1 MQSVMKK
8 TISDVLRNKTFM
20 VGFAMI
26 LFLVI
31 VAVFQDFII
40 PYGCNDGNMS
50 ARLQAPSSD
59 YLFGTDDYGR
69 DLFTRIIC
77 GVRLALKAAVLGT
90 VIELFLGV
98 VVGLLAGYYGGIV
111 DQVLMFIA
119 DLIWSLPTI
128 VVAMAIVMLLGKS
141 LDNVVISLALA
152 GWPKY
157 ARIVRTKTMGIK
169 KMPFVETGI
178 AFGEKKPAILFLY
191 ILPNIIPSIFV
202 MASISMPG
210 IITSTAT
217 LSFLGMGSQ
226 PPSPDWGLTISASAS
241 VITRAPWMAIYPGL
255 ALLFAVFGFSFLG
268 EGLRDMF
275 DPNLKID

>member
-1 MQSVMKK
+1 MQSSMKR
-8 TISDVLRNKTFM
+8 TISDMLRNKTFM
-20 VGFAMI
+20 AGLIMI
-26 LFLVI
+26 LILIFI
-31 VAVFQDFII
+31 AIFQDVII
-40 PYGCNDGNMS
+40 PYGCNEGDLK
-50 ARLQAPSSD
+50 ARLQAPGGEHW
-59 YLFGTDDYGR
+59 FGTDDYGR
-69 DLFTRIIC
+69 DLFTRTIC
-77 GVRLALKAAVLGT
+77 GVRLALKAAILGT

-128 VVAMAIVMLLGKS
+128 VVAMAIVMLLGRS

-157 ARIVRTKTMGIK
+157 ARIVRTKTMSFK

-226 PPSPDWGLTISASAS
+226 PPSPDWGLTISSSAS
-241 VITRAPWMAIYPGL
+241 LISRAPWMAIFPGL
-255 ALLFAVFGFSFLG
+255 ALLFSVFGFSFLG
-268 EGLRDMF
+268 EGLRDLF
-275 DPNLKID
+275 DPSLKVD